1 MSRQWKDHVY
11 SYVILCLGKIEE
23 NYGESEELTKSA
35 NEILRGVQANGR
47 THTTIDLST
56 SIQSAY
62 QVASADY
69 ENNTAWGLKV
79 SFVVNKNKHIKA
91 NNNLR

>member
-1 MSRQWKDHVY
+1 MLFCND
-11 SYVILCLGKIEE
+11 LCLGKIEE
-23 NYGESEELTKSA
+23 NFGESEELTKSA
-35 NEILRGVQANGR
+35 NEILRGVQFNGPPQ
-47 THTTIDLST
+47 TINLST

-79 SFVVNKNKHIKA
+79 SFVMNKNKYK
-91 NNNLR
+91 